1 MTKTRPAP
9 LGATYKR
16 NVRPSWLRSRPDV
29 APSGARSVSFD
40 PSYKDLAP
48 PELGRCIAKRADSG
62 STGNHLLERV
72 EQGQS
77 RKTVTNLTG
86 QTFVNSVSLADVA
99 SRVYHITG
107 VNGAKS
113 ALW

>member
-9 LGATYKR
+9 LLATYKR
-16 NVRPSWLRSRPDV
+16 EVRPLSFSSRPDV
-29 APSGARSVSFD
+29 APGGARHVLFN
-40 PSYKDLAP
+40 PSYKDFVPTELCRGIPKGVLWVTTLA
-48 PELGRCIAKRADSG
+48 S
-62 STGNHLLERV
+62 V
-72 EQGQS
+72 EEGQT
-77 RKTVTNLTG
+77 RKAVDRITG
-86 QTFVNSVSLADVA
+86 QTFVNFVSLADVA